1 MARTHANGDKIS
13 NFRYLGRKSHNNCG
27 AISEMAANRLFLVSS
42 LFWSLLSQNL
52 VWRVLSKKGR
62 SVKYL
67 RCLCFNF
74 LSTLQIGGATLNCK
88 IIYLPPDKFWFITML
103 NLSLNTPLHWISYK
117 QPKIFSINSWWDG
130 YFDKST
136 EKARINA
143 KISYILAT
151 PWLIWKKTL

>member
-1 MARTHANGDKIS
+1 M
-13 NFRYLGRKSHNNCG
+13 
-27 AISEMAANRLFLVSS
+27 
-42 LFWSLLSQNL
+42 
-52 VWRVLSKKGR
+52 R

-88 IIYLPPDKFWFITML
+88 IIYLPPDKFWLITML

-117 QPKIFSINSWWDG
+117 QPKIFSIHSWWDG
-130 YFDKST
+130 YFGKST

-151 PWLIWKKTL
+151 PWLIWQNLIKFTNYKKRLGLQKPIKILQIAFPWFELSIEISWQEFFVGLRHSTVVKIHILICKLLTG